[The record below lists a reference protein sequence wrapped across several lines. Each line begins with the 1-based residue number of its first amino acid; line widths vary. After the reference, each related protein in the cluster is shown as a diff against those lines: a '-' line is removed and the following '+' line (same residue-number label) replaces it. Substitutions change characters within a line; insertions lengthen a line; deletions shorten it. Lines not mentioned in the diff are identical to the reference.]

1 MRSLFRFPV
10 RLLVAAVAVGVAWC
24 SPGSLAADRTITV
37 LGPGAEPGEVAIDA
51 SPPFADPVF
60 AAWRRPSTIDNRL
73 VVTVVTLREPGAE
86 ATVYQVVPGSS
97 SPLQVVVSGDRV
109 LDQLEYP
116 RDRTAVDLGVDALG
130 RDVYQI
136 TVSAPLTA
144 PPGDFNQDG
153 ARSVQDIFDFL
164 AVWQA
169 GSRRADDGSGSCEP
183 QDIFEFIGQYFGA
196 G

>member
-10 RLLVAAVAVGVAWC
+10 RLLVAAVAVGVARC
-24 SPGSLAADRTITV
+24 SPSLAADRTITV
-37 LGPGAEPGEVAIDA
+37 LGPGAGPGEVAIDA

-60 AAWRRPSTIDNRL
+60 AAWLRPSTIDGRM
-73 VVTVVTLREPGAE
+73 VVTVATLREPSAQ
-86 ATVYQVVPGSS
+86 ATVYQVLPGAE
-97 SPLQVVVSGDRV
+97 VVVSGERV
-109 LDQLEYP
+109 LDQLEFP
-116 RDRTAVDLGVDALG
+116 RDRTAVDLVVDGFG

-153 ARSVQDIFDFL
+153 ARSVQDIFEFL
-164 AVWQA
+164 AAWQA
-169 GSRRADDGSGSCEP
+169 GSPRADVDGSGSCGP
-183 QDIFEFIGQYFGA
+183 QDIFEFIGRYFGA

>member
-10 RLLVAAVAVGVAWC
+10 RMLVAAVAVGVAWC
-24 SPGSLAADRTITV
+24 SPLAADRTITV
-37 LGPGAEPGEVAIDA
+37 LGPGAGPGEVAIDA

-60 AAWRRPSTIDNRL
+60 AAWLRPSTIDGRM
-73 VVTVVTLREPGAE
+73 VVTVATLREPSAQ
-86 ATVYQVVPGSS
+86 ATVYQVLPGAE
-97 SPLQVVVSGDRV
+97 VVVSGERV
-109 LDQLEYP
+109 LDQLEFP
-116 RDRTAVDLGVDALG
+116 RDRTAVDLVVDGFG

-153 ARSVQDIFDFL
+153 ARSVQDIFEFL
-164 AVWQA
+164 AAWQAWQA
-169 GSRRADDGSGSCEP
+169 GSPRADVDGSGSCGP
-183 QDIFEFIGQYFGA
+183 QDIFEFIGRYFGA